1 MHGYDFDG
9 PNSYA
14 LLANYSADGCP
25 ATRVYNSTANGSC
38 NNGWSQFWMFH
49 LTEGHTTLEFPQ
61 IYSTTLAIQ
70 WMRLEEYANHAAGSS
85 LFFLG
90 AMGGEGTPNNTTHGA
105 HQSLWTELN
114 LPSPPNAHS
123 PNHATQNI
131 ANATLQFAIGH
142 GLHDH

>member
-1 MHGYDFDG
+1 
-9 PNSYA
+9 
-14 LLANYSADGCP
+14 
-25 ATRVYNSTANGSC
+25 
-38 NNGWSQFWMFH
+38 MFH